1 MSKRPSFMQR
11 FGSQH
16 GNSSQTL
23 LRSARNHFYTTIPLI
38 WGRTS
43 RKRLVLVRFEVL
55 GQFSNTSTVH
65 YNILVRI
72 WRIYR
77 IKFKCRYLQNQKLF
91 LDFLLLQW
99 NLRWTLSILKKK
111 ISLRAKVLPKLL
123 TAKLVA
129 TEMSK
134 RPSFMQRFG
143 SQDGNGS
150 PTLLRS
156 AGNHFYTAIP
166 LIWGRTSRKRLV
178 LVRYEV
184 LGQFANKS
192 TVHYKYSR

>member
-1 MSKRPSFMQR
+1 MKSTL
-11 FGSQH
+11 
-16 GNSSQTL
+16 NSE
-23 LRSARNHFYTTIPLI
+23 Y
-38 WGRTS
+38 
-43 RKRLVLVRFEVL
+43 FEKKD
-55 GQFSNTSTVH
+55 QSHS
-65 YNILVRI
+65 
-72 WRIYR
+72 
-77 IKFKCRYLQNQKLF
+77 
-91 LDFLLLQW
+91 
-99 NLRWTLSILKKK
+99 LSITE
-111 ISLRAKVLPKLL
+111 IIDCE
-123 TAKLVA
+123 LVA

-178 LVRYEV
+178 VVRYEV